1 VHYYYLVHAL
11 EAKDRKKT
19 RGELHH
25 WWQQQEEQQHQHVIG
40 VGEHP
45 MTGVGSIL
53 WIARRRRRSSCP
65 CVCASAPNATNYYHY
80 RFVLLLF

>member
-25 WWQQQEEQQHQHVIG
+25 
-40 VGEHP
+40 
-45 MTGVGSIL
+45 
-53 WIARRRRRSSCP
+53 
-65 CVCASAPNATNYYHY
+65 
-80 RFVLLLF
+80 